1 MDISANLRAQ
11 QYADAQLGLTQ
22 AYLDPESPD
31 EAAKRLQKA
40 RYLNVPV
47 EVLDAVS
54 PETVAQREVEAIN
67 VAELQLKAP
76 QLSRRLS
83 DTNFAKLVSDD
94 ITNTGWLEELV
105 WKLAPDHGQ
114 KPTGLWGT
122 LRNSG
127 ARGAYAIAS
136 NLPGFGSVDK
146 LTRYSNELNAI
157 RDKEAAIAAGKS
169 DAELFGSDTDPTG
182 ARGRQLFE
190 IDKQRQKD
198 TLSQLILQEAETT
211 AWANRL
217 SSYFPQSEV
226 MERFGKTKTLTEA
239 VAVALGN
246 PLEFLANVGPE
257 TMTQLAPA
265 MPFMAMFGAT
275 MPGMA
280 ATFVSSSGFDRS
292 AQIAEGLAD
301 MGVNVQDPLAVADA
315 FMNPE
320 KRFAIEQKIKEADAH
335 AAATG
340 LFDAASFGLAGKTL
354 LPKKWA
360 SGLTERG
367 KNFANTLVQAP
378 VQGAMGAAGEAVGQI
393 AAKGQ
398 VESWADV
405 VAEFAG
411 EFFTTP
417 LEVLSAGIKATNWA
431 QAREQKA
438 LQNAEN
444 AKQLAQAVVNS
455 KLLQR
460 DPETGLSLI
469 RESAQQA
476 GVETV
481 YINPMAL
488 QQAGLAEQVRGMSE
502 TVNAKFDEAL
512 ETGSDIAIPMEEFA
526 TKILPNDKDDAIV
539 LMTGF
544 GDTPSYNQA
553 KEDAEAIQQEIAKEA
568 KETLKANAQER
579 QQSLAEV
586 SRLIKQDLKAMPEVT
601 PEEARSV
608 RSVITVAV
616 DTLARDMG
624 ISPMEAW
631 NRYGARILGEPNIQ
645 RMPDG
650 SIVVKTDAMKAEGQN
665 QDSYGTYFPDLKIIA
680 RWAGANRTTLLHEAS
695 HMFLEMRLNAMRDLM
710 AIEGELTSAQ
720 KRVVEIGQSILEW
733 AGVKDFDAWQALS
746 KDERTAIHEKWARSF
761 EAYVMEGNEPSSRI
775 KKAFR
780 AFQKMLTEWYK
791 VLAAI
796 PGQSIDETT
805 RELFD
810 NLFLTNSQIQESY
823 ARQSALSL
831 LTAEELGLTPEE
843 YAEYQKA
850 AEDMHDEAL
859 SEQMVRNAKIRTRVR
874 QQYKK
879 AEEDLKKKI
888 DGMVLDIRN
897 EIEDEMKETT
907 SWKTWNIFKNGG
919 KFGDEEHKPKLRK
932 SDLVEMGYD
941 DKAIETLRKAGLLLD
956 QPKNQKFG
964 LQFYVDTL
972 GYASP
977 VELVDD
983 LLAHHDMEAQID
995 KKAVE
1000 QFANENP
1007 LYADGNKIR
1016 EAIDTTW
1023 YNKART
1029 TVLGLEL
1036 RGLARQLGRQTKE
1049 EAKWFDSLAYTLIGK
1064 VPLKDL
1070 KPNKYM
1076 QDARRAAK
1084 NAEKAYVAGDL
1095 QACFNFKRQELYNTA
1110 MAKAAK
1116 EALIEQGKFK
1126 ELARKFTGRKVPKGL
1141 EGDYLVLMQR
1151 ILVKLG
1157 YGDEKKLGLNPT
1169 DVSLKDQVRALD
1181 LEYGIEIE
1189 IDDAFLEALNNRPG
1203 EVFSTVDGMR
1213 RVFDLVH
1220 QVNFQGRRLRH
1231 ILVENAKA
1239 DLQEKVEAINGA
1251 LEDNAAKH
1259 GLEDLQAREEP
1270 GRKSKVA
1277 SIISRIGFS
1286 HWRIPSLLA
1295 AMEGTRFGEFFKS
1308 LVEPMDRCGD
1318 KAEKMKATYAARLD
1332 RAFKPIMKSLS
1343 DSKKRTY
1350 KSVGVALTKMQVIAL
1365 ALNTGNE
1372 GNLARLI
1379 QLPNTIGVK
1388 ELTEEQIVALMT
1400 EALTAKELQVVQEVW
1415 NVFEAMRQE
1424 TGAVAKR
1431 INGRE
1436 PLWVA
1441 PIARQIMSADGQI
1454 VELQGGYYP
1463 ITYDREASPLGAEME
1478 EMKNAEDLTKLYN
1491 MNHVFDSHIKSRM
1504 NVVDKKK
1511 GFQLTLTLRG
1521 AFEGLDRQIHYVA
1534 WAEWVNNA
1542 QRLVRAIK
1550 PTINKYWGSQA
1561 VKAIGKWIEDIR
1573 AGGRGNETQFD
1584 AFFNVLRSNVSLAGV
1599 GFNVVTAAVQFVG
1612 ITQSVAVVGAKWVAL
1627 GVREYISNRSATRDL
1642 VFSKSVMMQ
1651 NRVRTQFRELAEV
1664 QSQVMGTTSP
1674 GYAKFLDLAYKP
1686 IVFMQTLVDIPTWVG
1701 AYNKALSEGHTDQMA
1716 IAIADR
1722 SVIDAQGSGR
1732 LQDLAGVER
1741 GKAAEKLFTVFYTF
1755 FNTALNIA
1763 LVSKKTKKPLEW
1775 AADMSLILLV
1785 QPVMEATVRALI
1797 ESFKNGEELDEDWL
1811 EERISSYPKEILDFG
1826 LGMFV
1831 GVREFQGLFDDYK
1844 NYTGPSGLRKIQDTR
1859 KALSELIDLAKGE
1872 EANLATAKA
1881 LTNAISVWVGA
1892 PAAAINRVVEGGT
1905 ALYEDETDNLATL
1918 FLGYNP
1924 N

>member
-169 DAELFGSDTDPTG
+169 DAELFGSDMDPTG

-586 SRLIKQDLKAMPEVT
+586 SRLIKEDLKAMPEVT

-710 AIEGELTSAQ
+710 GLEGPLTRDQ
-720 KRVVEIGQSILEW
+720 QRVVEIGQSILEW

-796 PGQSIDETT
+796 PGQSLDETT

-810 NLFLTNSQIQESY
+810 NLFLTNSQIQESN
-823 ARQSALSL
+823 ARQSALSI

-843 YAEYQKA
+843 YAEYEKA

-888 DGMVLDIRN
+888 DGLVLNIRN

-907 SWKTWNIFKNGG
+907 SWKTWNIFKNGEKIG
-919 KFGDEEHKPKLRK
+919 EEMHKPKLRK
-932 SDLVEMGYD
+932 SDLIEMGYD
-941 DKAIETLRKAGLLLD
+941 EKPIETLRKAGLLLD
-956 QPKNQKFG
+956 QPKNQKHS
-964 LQFYVDTL
+964 LQFYVDL
-972 GYASP
+972 FKYASAT
-977 VELVDD
+977 ELVDD
-983 LLAHHDMEAQID
+983 LLAHHNMEELID

-1036 RGLARQLGRQTKE
+1036 RGLARQLGRQTKD
-1049 EAKWFDSLAYTLIGK
+1049 EAKWFESLAYTLVGK
-1064 VPLKDL
+1064 LKQDEL
-1070 KPNKYM
+1070 KPNKFM
-1076 QDARRAAK
+1076 QNARRAAK
-1084 NAEKAYVAGDL
+1084 NAEKAYTAGDL
-1095 QACFNFKRQELYNTA
+1095 RACFNFKRQELHNTA

-1126 ELARKFTGRKVPKGL
+1126 ELARRFTGRKVPKGL
-1141 EGDYLVLMQR
+1141 DGDYLVLMQR
-1151 ILVKLG
+1151 ILVKIG
-1157 YGDEKKLGLNPT
+1157 YGNEKKLGLNPT

-1181 LEYGIEIE
+1181 LKNGVEIE

-1203 EVFSTVDGMR
+1203 EVISTVDGMR
-1213 RVFDLVH
+1213 RVIDLVH
-1220 QVNFQGRRLRH
+1220 QVNFQGRRIRH
-1231 ILVENAKA
+1231 ILIENAKA
-1239 DLQEKVEAINGA
+1239 DLHERAEAITQA

-1259 GLEDLQAREEP
+1259 GLEDLKAREEP

-1277 SIISRIGFS
+1277 DTIKRIGAS

-1318 KAEKMKATYAARLD
+1318 KAEKMKATYANRLNN
-1332 RAFKPIMKSLS
+1332 AFKPILKSLNE
-1343 DSKKRTY
+1343 SKKRTY
-1350 KSVGVALTKMQVIAL
+1350 KSVGVALTKMQVVAIV
-1365 ALNTGNE
+1365 LNMGNE
-1372 GNLARLI
+1372 GNLARLL
-1379 QLPNTIGVK
+1379 QLPKTLGV
-1388 ELTEEQIVALMT
+1388 ESVTEEQLVALIT
-1400 EALTAKELQVVQEVW
+1400 EALTAQDLQVIQEVW
-1415 NVFEAMRQE
+1415 NVYEAMRQE

-1441 PIARQIMSADGQI
+1441 PIARQVMSSDGQL

-1463 ITYDREASPLGAEME
+1463 IKYDREASLSGSEIQEVTDVEGM
-1478 EMKNAEDLTKLYN
+1478 TKLRT
-1491 MNHVFDSHIKSRM
+1491 MNHVFDSHIQSRM
-1504 NVVDKKK
+1504 QAVDKDL
-1511 GFQLTLTLRG
+1511 QLTLTLRG
-1521 AFEGLDRQIHYVA
+1521 AFEGLEQQIHYVA
-1534 WAEWVNNA
+1534 WAEWVNSA
-1542 QRLVRAIK
+1542 QRLVRLLD
-1550 PTINKYWGSQA
+1550 PTIRKYWGSQSS
-1561 VKAIGKWIEDIR
+1561 KAIWKWIDDIR
-1573 AGGRGNETQFD
+1573 SGGRGKEEQFD
-1584 AFFNVLRSNVSLAGV
+1584 AFLNVLRSNVSLAGV

-1627 GVREYISNRSATRDL
+1627 GVREYVGNFAGTKAL

-1674 GYAKFLDLAYKP
+1674 GYAKFLDWAYKP

-1732 LQDLAGVER
+1732 LQDLSGVER
-1741 GKAAEKLFTVFYTF
+1741 GKAVAKLFTVFYTF

-1775 AADMSLILLV
+1775 AADLSLILLV

-1797 ESFKNGEELDEDWL
+1797 ESLKNGEELDEDWL
-1811 EERISSYPKEILDFG
+1811 EERMSSYPKEILDFG

-1831 GVREFQGLFDDYK
+1831 GVRELQGLFDDYK

-1859 KALSELIDLAKGE
+1859 KALSELIDLANGD
-1872 EANLATAKA
+1872 EANLATLKA
-1881 LTNAISVWVGA
+1881 ITNAISVWVGA
-1892 PAAAINRVVEGGT
+1892 PAAAINRVWEGGA
-1905 ALYEDETDNLATL
+1905 ALYEDETDNPLVL
-1918 FLGYNP
+1918 ILGYNP
-1924 N
+1924 H